1 MKSCQPFSCP
11 CTLCDALPK
20 RVLFDMY
27 VKESMPL
34 VKSKPP
40 LPPRSLRSLRAA
52 ARSTSFIV
60 VASSL
65 QKIELWYPNFGLQA
79 IDCDHATAESQW
91 RIVEDQLL
99 DAFSRRGLEAGLP
112 AFQLPMVGKCDIL
125 PKRYVRQTCWRH
137 LFPPFLLNS
146 KHPIRREAWG
156 SWEPQYARRVLHCAC
171 IFPIPSLQLQIKE
184 IVSCRDAKRL
194 VTQLRSPRFCRK
206 PVASQWRAASLSAAH
221 VLYVTHCRKEI
232 CSTCMSRNPC
242 LLWNLSLHSLPEAW
256 GPWERQRAPPAS
268 LWLHHPCKR

>member
-20 RVLFDMY
+20 RDLFDMY
-27 VKESMPL
+27 VQESMRL

-125 PKRYVRQTCWRH
+125 PKGD
-137 LFPPFLLNS
+137 LFDTFLAIAFGKCQASTPYQKLT
-146 KHPIRREAWG
+146 
-156 SWEPQYARRVLHCAC
+156 LHFGC
-171 IFPIPSLQLQIKE
+171 IMPIPWLQLQKKTCLMQRSKGFGHGVVVSKICYVWYSDCVE
-184 IVSCRDAKRL
+184 DFGYRILIALSIVTCDCCKTNEQLPRL
-194 VTQLRSPRFCRK
+194 SF
-206 PVASQWRAASLSAAH
+206 
-221 VLYVTHCRKEI
+221 
-232 CSTCMSRNPC
+232 
-242 LLWNLSLHSLPEAW
+242 
-256 GPWERQRAPPAS
+256 
-268 LWLHHPCKR
+268 